1 MAVRSEATAKG
12 ASLFTSIWGGNLVRI
27 GFIGIGAMGKPM
39 ALNLLKA
46 GHDLYVFDVVAA
58 AVADMVAQG
67 AKECRSPKE
76 LAQEAEVI
84 ITMLPNSKI
93 VEATLTGENGL
104 LAGGS
109 AGQVIIDMS
118 SVAAG
123 STRQMAKL
131 ASAKGIGYVDA
142 PVSGGVVGATAGTL
156 TIMVGGELENVK
168 RIEPVLQCMGRKIHH
183 VGGVGAGDAMKAVN
197 NLLLGA
203 NMAAV
208 AEALVLGVKSGL
220 DPQMMLEIIKGS
232 SGNSYA
238 LEAKTANFIL
248 KNQFAAGFA
257 IDLQYKDLEL
267 ATETAK
273 SLSIPL
279 PMATLAQ
286 QIFEMARAKGYGRE
300 DISAVIKL
308 WEEMAGVEVRAEE
321 NK

>member
-1 MAVRSEATAKG
+1 MK
-12 ASLFTSIWGGNLVRI
+12 I

-39 ALNLLKA
+39 AANLLKA
-46 GHDLYVFDVVAA
+46 GHELYVFDVVAA
-58 AVADMVAQG
+58 AVAEMAAQG

-76 LAQEAEVI
+76 LAQAVDVV

-93 VEATLTGENGL
+93 VETTLIGENGL
-104 LAGGS
+104 LAGGRP
-109 AGQVIIDMS
+109 GQVIVDMS

-123 STRQMAKL
+123 STRQMAKV
-131 ASAKGIGYVDA
+131 AGEKGIGYVDA

-156 TIMVGGELENVK
+156 TIMAGGEPEAFKVV
-168 RIEPVLQCMGRKIHH
+168 EPVLQCMGKKIHH
-183 VGGVGAGDAMKAVN
+183 VGGVGAGDAMKVVN

-220 DPQMMLEIIKGS
+220 DPQVMLKIIKGS

-257 IDLQYKDLEL
+257 VDLQYKDLEL

-273 SLSIPL
+273 NLGMPL
-279 PMATLAQ
+279 PMGNLAQ
-286 QIFEMARAKGYGRE
+286 QIFEMARAKGFGRE
-300 DISAVIKL
+300 DISAVVKI
-308 WEEMAGVEVRAEE
+308 WEELAGVEVRGDT
-321 NK
+321 K